1 VSGQALDVAI
11 GLVLAF
17 LIVSLVASAVVEGVS
32 MLLKKRSKDLE
43 SVIAAIMS
51 DPRGAEQTLD
61 LYATSVFTTF
71 EAAAQRKRGPGAAAD
86 TRKPSYV
93 SARSFAD
100 AVIEGLAQ
108 AKSTAG
114 AVDDQ
119 VTAVLAQLPDG
130 SPIKTRL
137 VALIS
142 EANGDLRGVKAG
154 LETWFDDT
162 MDRLAGSYKRWSKW
176 MLLVVGIVIAV
187 VLNVSALR
195 IVATLW
201 NDAPV
206 RSAVADAA
214 SVYAGQHPDDPNSLH
229 GVQDAISALDT
240 LKLPVG
246 WSQGWGQAGPLG
258 DIAGMLVTG
267 LAVMLG
273 APFWFDLL
281 TKLLT
286 LRTGTS
292 VPPKAVNDPASATTR
307 LTPGDVP
314 APAVVDARIAVSNFV
329 RSLPALTVNL
339 AASLPPP
346 AGGRASGSP

>member
-1 VSGQALDVAI
+1 
-11 GLVLAF
+11 
-17 LIVSLVASAVVEGVS
+17 
-32 MLLKKRSKDLE
+32 
-43 SVIAAIMS
+43 VISAIMS
-51 DPRGAEQTLD
+51 DPAKAEQTLD
-61 LYATSVFTTF
+61 LYSTSVFRTF
-71 EAAAQRKRGPGAAAD
+71 AAAAQRKRGPGAAAD

-108 AKSTAG
+108 AKSAAG
-114 AVDDQ
+114 AVDDE
-119 VTAVLAQLPDG
+119 VSVVLAKLPDG

-142 EANGDLRGVKAG
+142 EADGDLRGVKAG

-176 MLLVVGIVIAV
+176 MLLGVGVAIAV
-187 VLNVSALR
+187 ALNVSALR

-214 SVYAGQHPDDPNSLH
+214 SVYAEQHQDDPNSLQ
-229 GVQDAISALDT
+229 GVQDAISDLDT

-286 LRTGTS
+286 LRSGSS
-292 VPPKAVNDPASATTR
+292 VPLKAVNDPASAITR
-307 LTPGDVP
+307 LADDALPGRG
-314 APAVVDARIAVSNFV
+314 AVDARAALGNFV
-329 RSLPALTVNL
+329 RSLPALAVPSTTF
-339 AASLPPP
+339 PPP
-346 AGGRASGSP
+346 SGGGAGTSP